1 MLDQGMPHT
10 PVAIGVGIKQ
20 YFYLVNIYLLSL
32 YFEGKKKLDFYIPD

>member
-1 MLDQGMPHT
+1 MLDQGMPRT

-32 YFEGKKKLDFYIPD
+32 YFEGKKLDFYIPD